1 MKKIDK
7 PVLPK
12 FTIAEMDLF
21 DVPMV
26 GVFKNKEYT
35 AYTLSTL
42 AGIEIDNLD
51 DMEITVED
59 FMANPEE
66 GKRNMRMDAR
76 INLRGNIRADIE
88 IQKFRNKDE
97 LERALYYL
105 GGLLVDFSKG
115 IENIPQ
121 TRSIVVFICDFD
133 PFKGT
138 PYEGVTRM
146 RYTLKSE
153 DDSDRFNTIGGEP
166 YPFEGVNV
174 LIYNGKKVWS
184 EENPRSDEEEA
195 VRVYLEDMQK
205 ADPRDM
211 KSSVAANAVSEY
223 KGDPKI
229 MDKTKKWVEET
240 FKERMEELNEDHR
253 KKMNAQKEEYENKLS
268 TQKDEYE
275 DKLNLQKDAYE
286 DKLNLQKDEYE
297 EKIDAMIS
305 NLISIGMDDENI
317 SEIAKVSV
325 EGLLNCEK
333 RNDVKLATH
342 YFTVFSLKG
351 HFGCSGQCY
360 FSSSLFFIADDIVVL
375 RYF

>member
-1 MKKIDK
+1 MKEKKDK

-195 VRVYLEDMQK
+195 VKVYLEDMQK

-240 FKERMEELNEDHR
+240 FKERMEELNEAHR
-253 KKMNAQKEEYENKLS
+253 KEMNAQKEEYENKLS
-268 TQKDEYE
+268 TQQDEFK
-275 DKLNLQKDAYE
+275 DKLNTQKG
-286 DKLNLQKDEYE
+286 EYE
-297 EKIDAMIS
+297 EKINGMIRS
-305 NLISIGMDDENI
+305 LISRGMDDESI

-325 EGLLNCEK
+325 ERVAE
-333 RNDVKLATH
+333 
-342 YFTVFSLKG
+342 
-351 HFGCSGQCY
+351 
-360 FSSSLFFIADDIVVL
+360 L
-375 RYF
+375 RKKK